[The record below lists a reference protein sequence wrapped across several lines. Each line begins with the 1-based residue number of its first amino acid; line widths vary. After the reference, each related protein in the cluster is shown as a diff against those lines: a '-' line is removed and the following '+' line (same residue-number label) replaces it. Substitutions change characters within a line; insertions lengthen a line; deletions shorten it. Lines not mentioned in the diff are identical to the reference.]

1 MVVSRRVSQG
11 RAAAYRRFVALLLT
25 ASALAAPAAD
35 PDYLAPGL
43 RAEVEA
49 LKRAVDAEPTSA
61 STLVERARVLA
72 DWIDAVGLA
81 GDPDAL
87 TVTGAH
93 VRSYIRAAT
102 WGTHHSIPNQTA
114 GDPPDAAALARRGAE
129 VDMLVRA
136 YRLRDEEPEAIGTL
150 AADSLGP
157 FEAGGLATIR
167 QTWTAGSQGMR
178 PGGRI
183 RVDRHFA
190 YGFGAY
196 QTVDPGGEGYV
207 TATTDDPDAA
217 FAADWKDGA
226 LSFALVRGDVDPG
239 KTVTI
244 TYGDTASGGPGLRV
258 GTVSGEN
265 IPLRLRVEIDGSGVA
280 FRLPSQ
286 PFVIAG
292 AAVAGVHGFAPSIVT
307 PGERFELSVRAEDR
321 YYNRAT
327 GAIPAFHVFADGAVR
342 ASTEAGGTAIQRVTL
357 VFDEPGPRWIAL
369 RSEDGRIG
377 GVANPVLVE
386 DRPARRI
393 FWGDTHGHSG
403 YAEGVGTVDYFL
415 GFARDDARLDFVT
428 HSEHDTALD
437 DGEWRLMR
445 ETTARYDAPGKFIP
459 YLGYEWSMRAT
470 NGGHHNVLFRDI
482 EGRERVSALEYP
494 TLSLL
499 YQELRARYP
508 AREVLTIPHAH
519 QPGDARHSDPH
530 LEPLIEVMSMHGT
543 FAWFA
548 RNYLSRGH
556 QVGFVAASDDHA
568 SHPGYAPPR
577 ARSLAQRG
585 GLAAVLAPERSRDA
599 LFDAMRARRTYA
611 ASLDRMILDFS
622 VNGAAMGE
630 RTAFSPVRRIEGAV
644 IGSEPIDTVTVFRN
658 GEPIWSRDYRTDVRD
673 VAGVDPLM
681 IQLSFQSDATPRH
694 WGDTPRGWRTW
705 RGTATLDG
713 GRIAW
718 AGGLDFANRSAHLLE
733 RERRTLR
740 FATLT
745 RGDASRIEMWVDRL
759 RPDPALVVELEET
772 TEQGAGPP
780 TWRAP
785 ATIPGTVIRLPLNDI
800 RDGWLSFPAP
810 VPGYDD
816 TVALRRVVPHAD
828 RHVEFAFT
836 DEDDP
841 RQGDYYYVRATQAND
856 GLVWSSPIWVGGY
869 PHR

>member
-1 MVVSRRVSQG
+1 MK
-11 RAAAYRRFVALLLT
+11 RAARGWLVAGLLT
-25 ASALAAPAAD
+25 ASAAAAPAD
-35 PDYLAPGL
+35 PDYLPPAL

-49 LKRAVDAEPTSA
+49 LKRAVEAEPTSA
-61 STLVERARVLA
+61 DTLVVRARVLA
-72 DWIDAVGLA
+72 DWIDAIGLA

-93 VRSYIRAAT
+93 VRSYIRAAM
-102 WGTHHSIPNQTA
+102 WGTHHSIPNQYA
-114 GDPPDAAALARRGAE
+114 GDPPDAATLALRSAE
-129 VDMLVRA
+129 IDVFVRA

-150 AADSLGP
+150 AAESLGP

-167 QTWTAGSQGMR
+167 QTWTAGSRGMR
-178 PGGRI
+178 QGGRI
-183 RVDRHFA
+183 HVDRHFA
-190 YGFGAY
+190 SGFGAY
-196 QTVDPGGEGYV
+196 QTVDSGGEGYV
-207 TATTDDPDAA
+207 TAATDDPDAA
-217 FAADWKDGA
+217 FAAEWTDGA

-239 KTVTI
+239 RTVTI
-244 TYGDTASGGPGLRV
+244 TYGDTTGGGPGLRV

-286 PFVIAG
+286 PFVVEG
-292 AAVAGVHGFAPSIVT
+292 ATVAGVHGFAPSIVT
-307 PGERFELSVRAEDR
+307 PGERFEVSVRAEDQ

-327 GAIPAFHVFADGAVR
+327 GRVPAFNVFVDGKVR
-342 ASTEAGGTAIQRVTL
+342 GSTTAGGPAIQSVTL
-357 VFDEPGPRWIAL
+357 ALEKRGPHWIAL
-369 RSEDGRIG
+369 RSQDGNIG

-386 DRPARRI
+386 ERPARRI

-403 YAEGVGTVDYFL
+403 YAEGMGTVDHFL
-415 GFARDDARLDFVT
+415 RFARDDARLDFVT

-459 YLGYEWSMRAT
+459 YLGYEWTMRAT
-470 NGGHHNVLFRDI
+470 NGGHHNVLFRGI

-519 QPGDARHSDPH
+519 QPGDARHSDPQ

-611 ASLDRMILDFS
+611 ASLDRMILRFS
-622 VNGAAMGE
+622 VNGAGMGE
-630 RTAFSPVRRIEGAV
+630 RTAFSPVRHIEGQV
-644 IGSEPIDTVTVFRN
+644 VGNEPIDTVTVFRN
-658 GEPIWSRDYRTDVRD
+658 DEPIWSRDYRTDVRD

-681 IQLSFQSDATPRH
+681 VQLSFESDATPRH

-705 RGTATLDG
+705 RGTLTLDG

-718 AGGLDFANRSAHLLE
+718 VGGLDFTNRFAHVLE
-733 RERRTLR
+733 RERRTIR

-759 RPDPALVVELEET
+759 RPDPALVLELDET
-772 TEQGAGPP
+772 VEQGAGPP

-785 ATIPGTVIRLPLNDI
+785 ARIPGAVIRLPLNDI
-800 RDGWLSFPAP
+800 RDGWLPLPVP
-810 VPGYDD
+810 VPGYEDAI
-816 TVALRRVVPHAD
+816 ALRRVVPHGD

>member
-1 MVVSRRVSQG
+1 MAVKGPACGWLVAVV
-11 RAAAYRRFVALLLT
+11 LT
-25 ASALAAPAAD
+25 ASAAAAPAES
-35 PDYLAPGL
+35 DYLAPGL

-61 STLVERARVLA
+61 GTIVERARVLA
-72 DWIDAVGLA
+72 DWIDAIALA

-102 WGTHHSIPNQTA
+102 WGTHHSIPNQRA
-114 GDPPDAAALARRGAE
+114 GDPPDAAVLAGRSAE
-129 VDMLVRA
+129 IDVLVRA
-136 YRLRDEEPEAIGTL
+136 YRLRDEEPEAIGEL

-167 QTWTAGSQGMR
+167 QTWTAGSRGMR
-178 PGGRI
+178 RGGRI

-190 YGFGAY
+190 SGFGGY
-196 QTVDPGGEGYV
+196 QTVDPAGEGYV
-207 TATTDDPDAA
+207 TAVTDDPDAA
-217 FAADWKDGA
+217 FVAEWAGDA
-226 LSFALVRGDVDPG
+226 LSFALAHGDVDPG
-239 KTVTI
+239 RTVTI
-244 TYGDTASGGPGLRV
+244 TYGDTAGGGPGLRV

-286 PFVIAG
+286 PFVIEG

-327 GAIPAFHVFADGAVR
+327 GPVPAFNVFVDGEVR
-342 ASTEAGGTAIQRVTL
+342 GSTTAGGPAIQPVTL
-357 VFDEPGPRWIAL
+357 SMEKPGPHWIAL
-369 RSEDGRIG
+369 RSQDGNIG

-386 DRPARRI
+386 ERPTRRI

-403 YAEGVGTVDYFL
+403 YAEGVGTVDHFL
-415 GFARDDARLDFVT
+415 RFARDDARLDFVT

-445 ETTARYDAPGKFIP
+445 ATTARYDAPGKFIP

-470 NGGHHNVLFRDI
+470 NGGHHNVLFRGI

-519 QPGDARHSDPH
+519 QPGDARHSDPQ

-599 LFDAMRARRTYA
+599 LFDAMRARHTYA
-611 ASLDRMILDFS
+611 ASLDRMILDFT
-622 VNGAAMGE
+622 VNGAGMGE
-630 RTAFSPVRRIEGAV
+630 RTAFSPVRRIEGRV
-644 IGSEPIDTVTVFRN
+644 VGSEPIDTVTVFRN
-658 GEPIWSRDYRTDVRD
+658 DEPIWSRDYRTDVRD

-681 IQLSFQSDATPRH
+681 LQLSFQSDATPRH

-705 RGTATLDG
+705 RGTLTLDG

-718 AGGLDFANRSAHLLE
+718 LGGVDFANRLAQVLE
-733 RERRTLR
+733 RDRRTIR

-745 RGDASRIEMWVDRL
+745 RGDTSSIEMWVDRL
-759 RPDPALVVELEET
+759 RPDPAIVVELEET
-772 TEQGAGPP
+772 VEQGAGPP

-785 ATIPGTVIRLPLNDI
+785 ATVPGTALRLPINDI
-800 RDGWLSFPAP
+800 RDGWLPAPVP

-816 TVALRRVVPHAD
+816 AVALRRVVPHAD

-841 RQGDYYYVRATQAND
+841 RQGDYYYVRASQAND
-856 GLVWSSPIWVGGY
+856 GLVWSSPVWVGGY

>member
-1 MVVSRRVSQG
+1 MKRPLC
-11 RAAAYRRFVALLLT
+11 RARGWLVAAFLT
-25 ASALAAPAAD
+25 ASAAGAPAVD
-35 PDYLAPGL
+35 EDTLAPGL

-61 STLVERARVLA
+61 ATLVERARVLA
-72 DWIDAVGLA
+72 DWIDAVGMA

-102 WGTHHSIPNQTA
+102 WGTYHSIPNQHA
-114 GDPPDAAALARRGAE
+114 GDPPDASVLARRSAE
-129 VDMLVRA
+129 IDMLVNA
-136 YRLRDEEPEAIGTL
+136 YRLRDEEPGAIGTL
-150 AADSLGP
+150 AAESLGP

-167 QTWTAGSQGMR
+167 QTWTAGSRGMR
-178 PGGRI
+178 RGGRI

-190 YGFGAY
+190 SGFGAY

-207 TATTDDPDAA
+207 TAVTDDADAA
-217 FAADWKDGA
+217 FEPEWTDGA
-226 LSFALVRGDVDPG
+226 LSFALARGGVDPG

-244 TYGDTASGGPGLRV
+244 TYGDTAGGGQGLRV

-280 FRLPSQ
+280 YRLPSQ
-286 PFVIAG
+286 PFVIEG

-307 PGERFELSVRAEDR
+307 PGERFELSVRAEDQ

-327 GAIPAFHVFADGAVR
+327 GPIPAFDVFVDGRVR
-342 ASTEAGGTAIQRVTL
+342 ASTTAGGPAIQLVTL
-357 VFDEPGPRWIAL
+357 ALDEPGPHWIAL
-369 RSEDGRIG
+369 RGRDGETG

-386 DRPARRI
+386 QRPVQRI

-415 GFARDDARLDFVT
+415 RFARDDARLDFVT

-459 YLGYEWSMRAT
+459 YLGYEWTMRAT
-470 NGGHHNVLFRDI
+470 NGGHHNVLFRNI

-499 YQELRARYP
+499 YQGLRARYP

-519 QPGDARHSDPH
+519 QPGDARQSDPL

-543 FAWFA
+543 FEWFA

-599 LFDAMRARRTYA
+599 LFDAMRARSTYA
-611 ASLDRMILDFS
+611 ASLDRMILRFS
-622 VNGAAMGE
+622 VNGAGMGE
-630 RTAFSPVRRIEGAV
+630 RAAFSPVRRIEGQV
-644 IGSEPIDTVTVFRN
+644 VGSEPIDTVTVYRN
-658 GEPIWSRDYRTDVRD
+658 DEPIWSRDYRTDIRD

-681 IQLSFQSDATPRH
+681 VQLSFQSDATPRH

-705 RGTATLDG
+705 RGTLTLDG

-718 AGGLDFANRSAHLLE
+718 VGGLDFVNRFAHVLE
-733 RERRTLR
+733 RERRTIR

-759 RPDPALVVELEET
+759 RPEPALVLELEET
-772 TEQGAGPP
+772 VEQGAGPP

-785 ATIPGTVIRLPLNDI
+785 ATIPGMVLRLPINDI
-800 RDGWLSFPAP
+800 RDGWLTVPAP
-810 VPGYDD
+810 VLGYDD
-816 TVALRRVVPHAD
+816 AVALRRVVPHAD

-836 DEDDP
+836 DEDEP

-856 GLVWSSPIWVGGY
+856 GAVWSSPIWVGGY
-869 PHR
+869 AHR